1 MNDIGFYTTQR
12 RYRLERIIIFIFSTL
27 AVITMYTFG
36 ETLPEMGEKLESSLA
51 ELSTIRK
58 SIAKEKLPMV
68 KGLNALEDDVID
80 VRLEHQKIM
89 RQLDSRN
96 LDLNNLRSDI
106 KARKGEKNYIS
117 NLLIEYIRKLSS

>member
-80 VRLEHQKIM
+80 VIANAIAAG
-89 RQLDSRN
+89 SA
-96 LDLNNLRSDI
+96 DI
-106 KARKGEKNYIS
+106 AEAV
-117 NLLIEYIRKLSS
+117 LVVDAETQFL